1 MFPFIPFILF
11 PLIAGI
17 IAVAGYCYLEKR
29 QPEYPNARV
38 IAVFT
43 LLGGV
48 LGGLL
53 VTFLM
58 YLTVVMSPPHLVDDS
73 LPQRFLYLSVL
84 LGGSMGCVPAALC
97 GVLLAK
103 EQLIRAWKS
112 SLIAAWY
119 GVISGVVAGIIF
131 LNIPAS
137 LFFAPIGALSAA
149 ILSALV
155 LPQAQ

>member
-1 MFPFIPFILF
+1 MFLFILF
-11 PLIAGI
+11 PLIAGV
-17 IAVAGYCYLEKR
+17 IAIVGYRYLAKR
-29 QPEYPNARV
+29 QPEYPNGRV
-38 IAVFT
+38 IATFT
-43 LLGGV
+43 LLLGGE

-53 VTFLM
+53 VTFLI
-58 YLTVVMSPPHLVDDS
+58 YLTVVISSPSPLIDDS
-73 LPQRFLYLSVL
+73 LPQRFLPVSVL
-84 LGGSMGCVPAALC
+84 LGGGIGCAPAALC

-149 ILSALV
+149 ILAAMV
-155 LPQAQ
+155 LPKAE